1 MPMRKSLN
9 AEIAI
14 GFLVASVFWI
24 GVVAWQSSYSPNENE
39 KHQCEESARKSGQKS
54 EECKTIWERTTSDPV
69 ALFTFGIF
77 IFTTVL
83 AVSTGFLWAA
93 TRDTARAGR
102 RAAEISE
109 RALIDLERVY
119 IFVEKIAELS
129 TSKYSGQ
136 FRLKS
141 KLPI

>member
-1 MPMRKSLN
+1 MSPQPPNPTCGTRTP
-9 AEIAI
+9 
-14 GFLVASVFWI
+14 GRASD
-24 GVVAWQSSYSPNENE
+24 APTD
-39 KHQCEESARKSGQKS
+39 HQKQECYDAAQKSGRKA
-54 EECKTIWERTTSDPV
+54 EECKIIWERTTSDPV

-109 RALIDLERVY
+109 RTLIDLERAY

-129 TSKYSGQ
+129 ASKYSGQ